1 MRRAFVLVFALSLP
15 AGAGPKLDAEA
26 AARHYKAVLQA
37 AEANAALGSGAL
49 AGDALFDLYTQT
61 VLTGAAKAGEG
72 ALEKELRAGF
82 AALGLFLDDTALKNP
97 LVGKVFAN
105 IETEDLEKRAAKA
118 RGRPT
123 CAGRSDTA
131 LHFAVSA
138 ALVAA
143 VGEGISR
150 MAGVQKEMSD
160 MQALDHGTGSGY
172 SFSDLAANEAG
183 IRLVTWLLENPAER
197 LRKAEAKFSQKA
209 CVPSLEGLPDGLR
222 TDEFD
227 DKYGPVG
234 SERYEKQLK
243 AIQERIDALPMYRE
257 EGR

>member
-1 MRRAFVLVFALSLP
+1 MRRAIVLFFALAAP
-15 AGAGPKLDAEA
+15 AAAGPKLDAEA
-26 AARHYKAVLQA
+26 ASRNYKAILRA
-37 AEANAALGSGAL
+37 AEANAGLGKGAL
-49 AGDALFDLYTQT
+49 TGDALFDLYLQT
-61 VLTGAAKAGEG
+61 VLTGAIKGGE
-72 ALEKELRAGF
+72 ETMERELRAGF

-97 LVGKVFAN
+97 LAGKAFAN
-105 IETEDLEKRAAKA
+105 IETADLEANAAKV

-138 ALVAA
+138 ALAA
-143 VGEGISR
+143 ALGEGIAR

-160 MQALDHGTGSGY
+160 MQSLDHGTGSGY

-183 IRLVTWLLENPAER
+183 IRLVTWLLEKPAER
-197 LRKAEAKFSQKA
+197 LKRAEAKFSQKT

-234 SERYEKQLK
+234 SDRYEKRMK
-243 AIQERIDALPMYRE
+243 GIQERMDALPLYQE